1 MDAKQ
6 LLSLLMSQDFEEWYL
21 TDLEDYICGEEN
33 AKTTEQML
41 ADLQNF
47 INQHSR

>member
-1 MDAKQ
+1 MT
-6 LLSLLMSQDFEEWYL
+6 QDFEDWYL
-21 TDLEDYICGEEN
+21 TDLEDYICGETG

-47 INQHSR
+47 INQQKSR